1 MRLSHEVHP
10 QCHHSSKV
18 LHFVVTRKGPV
29 LSSRM
34 LLIGLTGGV
43 ATGKSTV
50 ARLFKEC
57 GAVVIDADVL
67 ARQVVQPGKPAW
79 RDIVRL
85 YGKQVLEADRTLNR
99 PALAHIVFR
108 DPRKLRTLSHII
120 HPRVAREQSRLTRDL
135 ARKDPNV
142 IIVYDVPLLF
152 EAGVDTRVDQII
164 VVVADRE
171 TQIARLQRRNHLT
184 RAEALRR
191 IRSQLPLVQKSK
203 QADYVL
209 EGTLPLP
216 KLKRAV
222 KQVYA
227 RLRLQESKAVSE

>member
-1 MRLSHEVHP
+1 
-10 QCHHSSKV
+10 
-18 LHFVVTRKGPV
+18 
-29 LSSRM
+29 M

-50 ARLFKEC
+50 AKLFKEC
-57 GAVVIDADVL
+57 GAVVIDADGL

-85 YGKQVLEADRTLNR
+85 YGKEVLEADRTLNR

-108 DPRKLRTLSHII
+108 DPHKLRTLSSII

-152 EAGVDTRVDQII
+152 EAGVDKRVDQII

-171 TQIARLQRRNHLT
+171 TQIARLQRRNHLA
-184 RAEALRR
+184 RAEALRH
-191 IRSQLPLVQKSK
+191 IRSQLPLAQKSK
-203 QADYVL
+203 LANYVL

-222 KQVYA
+222 KHVYTQLRQSA
-227 RLRLQESKAVSE
+227 QLQTSKRRLKGIIRRPRSRTSLPEASR

>member
-1 MRLSHEVHP
+1 
-10 QCHHSSKV
+10 
-18 LHFVVTRKGPV
+18 
-29 LSSRM
+29 M

-67 ARQVVQPGKPAW
+67 ARHVVQPGKPAW

-85 YGKQVLEADRTLNR
+85 YGKQVLEADGTLNR

>member
-1 MRLSHEVHP
+1 M
-10 QCHHSSKV
+10 
-18 LHFVVTRKGPV
+18 

-50 ARLFKEC
+50 AKLFNEC
-57 GAVVIDADVL
+57 GAVVIDADAL

-108 DPRKLRTLSHII
+108 DPRKLRTLSRII

-152 EAGVDTRVDQII
+152 ESGVDKRVDQVI
-164 VVVADRE
+164 VVLADRE
-171 TQIARLQRRNHLT
+171 TQITRLQRRNHLT

-191 IRSQLPLVQKSK
+191 IRSQLPLAQKSK
-203 QADYVL
+203 RADYLL

-216 KLKRAV
+216 KLKGAV
-222 KQVYA
+222 KRVYTQLRQNA
-227 RLRLQESKAVSE
+227 QLWTSRRRLKGIIRRPRSRTSLPEASR

>member
-1 MRLSHEVHP
+1 M
-10 QCHHSSKV
+10 
-18 LHFVVTRKGPV
+18 

-50 ARLFKEC
+50 AKLFKEC
-57 GAVVIDADVL
+57 GAVVIDADAL

-85 YGKQVLEADRTLNR
+85 YGRQILAADQTLNR
-99 PALAHIVFR
+99 PALAHVVFR
-108 DPRKLRTLSHII
+108 DPRKLRTLSRII
-120 HPRVAREQSRLTRDL
+120 HPRVAREQSRLTRNL
-135 ARKDPNV
+135 ARNDPNV
-142 IIVYDVPLLF
+142 MIVYDVPLLF
-152 EAGVDTRVDQII
+152 EAGVDRRVDQII

-171 TQIARLQRRNHLT
+171 TQITRLQRRNHLT

-191 IRSQLPLVQKSK
+191 IRSQLPLAQKSK
-203 QADYVL
+203 RADYVL

-216 KLKRAV
+216 ALKRAV
-222 KQVYA
+222 KRVYA
-227 RLRLQESKAVSE
+227 QLRQRSQLRTSQHRITGIIRRPRSRTSLREASR

>member
-1 MRLSHEVHP
+1 M
-10 QCHHSSKV
+10 
-18 LHFVVTRKGPV
+18 

-50 ARLFKEC
+50 AKLFKEC

-67 ARQVVQPGKPAW
+67 ARQVVQPRKPAW

-85 YGKQVLEADRTLNR
+85 YGKRVLENDGTLNR
-99 PALAHIVFR
+99 PALARIVFHN
-108 DPRKLRTLSHII
+108 PRKLRMLSRII

-135 ARKDPNV
+135 ARKDSDA

-152 EAGVDTRVDQII
+152 EAGVDKRVDRII
-164 VVVADRE
+164 VVVADRQ
-171 TQIARLQRRNHLT
+171 TQITRLQRRNHLT
-184 RAEALRR
+184 SAEALRR
-191 IRSQLPLVQKSK
+191 IRSQMPLAQKSK
-203 QADYVL
+203 RADYVL

-216 KLKRAV
+216 QLKRAV
-222 KQVYA
+222 KQIYNELKKVN
-227 RLRLQESKAVSE
+227 E